1 MLSTKAQNK
10 AQVVQPTRLLQHRG
24 GVRAG
29 AGSAG
34 PNAAAGD
41 VYLHAGRKKATIES
55 VFGPLVNEADEAEP
69 TPGFLTSITTQ
80 TSDSKLIWHDDFK
93 VQLIRRV
100 ASDEL
105 GVSDEEMEWR
115 LQQLAVLLPGLVPRL
130 LRAPAKLVARAAAQ
144 LNIIAGRLMRLKA
157 AFPGA
162 DCSRMVNNRMSL
174 LLDDDMVE
182 VEQAALR
189 LRQLLPGMNVDAFVT
204 DYPLVL
210 DTDCLERA
218 LEDCRLLLPGVDPV
232 VLLRVE
238 PERVVSLVKGRA
250 LLPYDQLPNP
260 WG

>member
-1 MLSTKAQNK
+1 METTWLRRG
-10 AQVVQPTRLLQHRG
+10 VVLITRGWAGRGLGLREHRG

-80 TSDSKLIWHDDFK
+80 TSDR
-93 VQLIRRV
+93 QRV

-174 LLDDDMVE
+174 LLDDDMAE